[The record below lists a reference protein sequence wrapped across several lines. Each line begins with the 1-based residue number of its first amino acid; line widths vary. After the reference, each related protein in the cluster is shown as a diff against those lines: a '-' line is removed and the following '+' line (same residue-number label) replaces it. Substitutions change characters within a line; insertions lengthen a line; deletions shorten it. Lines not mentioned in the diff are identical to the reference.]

1 MNKFRFSAA
10 VVALLAAGGVATAAD
25 LPSRSMAPVAPVV
38 YAPPV
43 FTWTGFYVGVN
54 AGYGFGNIKTQGFAN
69 PYGDPDGF
77 VGGGQVGYNQQ
88 VGQFVFGLEGDIQYA
103 DLKAGASTIGAGL
116 ASNAK
121 IDFFGT
127 VRGRVGVAFDRV
139 LVYATG
145 GYAYANS
152 EVEVTPLGAAALGI
166 PGSFSIGNSHNGWTL
181 GGGVEYAINNNLTVR
196 GEYLY
201 VDLEKKNLTPVVKA
215 GADFSV
221 VRAALNYKF

>member
-10 VVALLAAGGVATAAD
+10 VVALLAAGGVASAAD
-25 LPSRSMAPVAPVV
+25 LPSRRVAPVAPVV

-54 AGYGFGNIKTQGFAN
+54 AGYGFGNFNTRGVAN

-77 VGGGQVGYNQQ
+77 VGGGQIGYNQQ
-88 VGQFVFGLEGDIQYA
+88 VGQFVFGLEGDVQYA
-103 DLKAGASTIGAGL
+103 DLKAGASTFGAGL
-116 ASNAK
+116 ASSAK

-127 VRGRVGVAFDRV
+127 VRGRIGVAFDRV

-152 EVEVTPLGAAALGI
+152 QLDVTPFGAAALGI
-166 PGSFSIGNSHNGWTL
+166 PGTFSVSNSHNGWAL
-181 GGGVEYAINNNLTVR
+181 GGGVEYAINNNLTLR

-201 VDLEKKNLTPVVKA
+201 VDLEKKNITPVVKA
-215 GADFSV
+215 GGDFSV
-221 VRAALNYKF
+221 VRAAINYKF